1 MRIGHLERILRDV
14 RLIASAVESVI
25 SEVGMTRRD
34 CGMLARRVGL
44 LVLCAASVA
53 ATMGVVAAHAVAPST
68 VLKFNDANGQ
78 TVGVGVNLN
87 DQNAVP
93 PVGSSI
99 VTTLRLQNIGSQF
112 GKPGG
117 AFVGRVLLDCTVL
130 AASASGAPDGTCSG
144 IAHVPNG
151 YFTFGGN
158 GGFANSRVIYFDI
171 TGGVGPYANDRGQI
185 RVVNKANGGSDA
197 TVSLYT
203 G

>member
-1 MRIGHLERILRDV
+1 VTIAARLRDDARGRV
-14 RLIASAVESVI
+14 LPSDGGLTKKGLR
-25 SEVGMTRRD
+25 MF
-34 CGMLARRVGL
+34 ARRIAL
-44 LVLCAASVA
+44 LFCTAAAVA
-53 ATMGVVAAHAVAPST
+53 ATIGVVAANAASPST

-78 TVGVGVNLN
+78 DVAVGFNIN
-87 DQNAVP
+87 DPNEIP

-99 VTTLRLQNIGSQF
+99 VTTLKLQNIGSQF
-112 GKPGG
+112 GKPSG
-117 AFVGRVLLDCTVL
+117 ATVGRVLLQCTIL
-130 AASASGAPDGTCSG
+130 ALNASGEPDGTCSG

-158 GGFANSRVIYFDI
+158 GGFVQAKISYFDI

-185 RVVNKANGGSDA
+185 RVVNKANGGSTA